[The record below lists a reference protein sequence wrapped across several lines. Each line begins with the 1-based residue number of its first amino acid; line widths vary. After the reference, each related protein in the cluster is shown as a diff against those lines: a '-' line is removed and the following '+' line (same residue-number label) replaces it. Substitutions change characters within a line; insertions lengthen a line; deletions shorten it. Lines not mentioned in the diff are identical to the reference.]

1 MIQDLWFFD
10 FLSLLIVRLSLFYYY
25 FKEALKQNKE
35 DKYFLSL
42 FLITSSIFLSLG
54 FYTSSIFLSLG
65 FYTSFVSFF
74 LLFYEFFNLTKKF
87 LEKNDLTLEIFKISL
102 ILVLIFIGP
111 GKISLDR
118 FLNVRF

>member
-10 FLSLLIVRLSLFYYY
+10 FFSLLLVRFSLSYYY
-25 FKEALKQNKE
+25 FKEALRQNKE
-35 DKYFLSL
+35 SKNFLFALFLVTFSL
-42 FLITSSIFLSLG
+42 FLA
-54 FYTSSIFLSLG
+54 LG

-74 LLFYEFFNLTKKF
+74 LLFYEAFSFFKKF

>member
-10 FLSLLIVRLSLFYYY
+10 FLSLLMVRLSLSYYY

-42 FLITSSIFLSLG
+42 FLI
-54 FYTSSIFLSLG
+54 TSSIFLSLG

>member
-10 FLSLLIVRLSLFYYY
+10 FLSLLIVRFSLSYYY
-25 FKEALKQNKE
+25 FKEALKQKE
-35 DKYFLSL
+35 ETKHYFLSL
-42 FLITSSIFLSLG
+42 FLITSSLFLA
-54 FYTSSIFLSLG
+54 LG
-65 FYTSFVSFF
+65 FYTSFVSLF
-74 LLFYEFFNLTKKF
+74 LLFYEFFNLAKKF
-87 LEKNDLTLEIFKISL
+87 LEKNDLILEIFKISL